1 MKKKDTPNQAEDHTQ
16 TAASAKDSD
25 TRSAAKPALSEKQRR
40 ELWLYIAVSIA
51 TVELLIATGAILYG
65 FIVPGSGNAKSFA
78 FPWLSWGAVAVI
90 VPTLILLLVHFADVG
105 LFRPPGRDSDS
116 EWQEH
121 LPERMQRIY
130 SIIRGAPV
138 IVILLAIILLG
149 FALMTLDGA
158 LSALVSLGS
167 VLVPYIPHIVGA
179 VVLLAAIFTG
189 ASAWLSYRTRKL
201 MAEYEFRRQ
210 VLEQTGI
217 IIVDKHSHALPP
229 GAVGDAPLAI
239 TAGEEGKLAS
249 MRALPGE
256 EDMVITAEAREVAQ
270 DATDNAENR
279 QDETQNGAGSAKNE
293 K

>member
-1 MKKKDTPNQAEDHTQ
+1 MKKKDTPDQAEDHTQ
-16 TAASAKDSD
+16 TAAGTDAKDSD
-25 TRSAAKPALSEKQRR
+25 MPSSAKPALSEKQRR

-116 EWQEH
+116 EWQER

-239 TAGEEGKLAS
+239 TAGEE
-249 MRALPGE
+249 
-256 EDMVITAEAREVAQ
+256 DIIITAEAREVAQ
-270 DATDNAENR
+270 EAGDNAEAGT
-279 QDETQNGAGSAKNE
+279 DELQAQGGTDATKHGK
-293 K
+293 

>member
-1 MKKKDTPNQAEDHTQ
+1 MKKKDTPNRAEDHSQ

-25 TRSAAKPALSEKQRR
+25 TRPSAKPALSEKQRR

-51 TVELLIATGAILYG
+51 TVELLITTGAILYG
-65 FIVPGSGNAKSFA
+65 FMAPGSGNAKTFA

-105 LFRPPGRDSDS
+105 LFRPPGKDSDS
-116 EWQEH
+116 EWQER

-167 VLVPYIPHIVGA
+167 VLVPYIPHILGA

-210 VLEQTGI
+210 VLEQTGV

-239 TAGEEGKLAS
+239 TAGEEGKLTS
-249 MRALPGE
+249 MRSLPGE
-256 EDMVITAEAREVAQ
+256 EDIIITAEARDVAQ
-270 DATDNAENR
+270 DAGDNAEAGK
-279 QDETQNGAGSAKNE
+279 DEPEGGADAAKHG